1 MTLITAIADR
11 SLLAF
16 GVLLFLVQLVAHEIG
31 YRIGLWLAARR
42 GPQTDTVGVVV
53 GGMLGLLAF
62 VLALTLS
69 FANTGFSERRAGT
82 LAEANAISTA
92 WQRAEAIGLPRGD
105 EIARLL
111 EQYTHLRIAFIQA
124 ENDPAALDDLNRRNN
139 ALQTQIWGHV
149 SAIARERS
157 DAVVA
162 SLMAALNETFD
173 MTTAAR
179 FAYALRLPPQLLG
192 LLIGMAMISM
202 AALGY
207 QMGLRRNQLHVLA
220 ALLTLMWTVVIY
232 DIIDLASPRYG
243 SLRTSAA
250 VYEWTLQSFHGGVP
264 IPPPP

>member
-1 MTLITAIADR
+1 MTQLAAIAAR

-16 GVLLFLVQLVAHEIG
+16 GVLLFVLQLVAHEIG
-31 YRIGLWLAARR
+31 YRAGLWFAARR
-42 GPQTDTVGVVV
+42 GAQTDVVGVVV

-92 WQRAEAIGLPRGD
+92 WLRAEAIGPPRGD

-124 ENDPAALDDLNRRNN
+124 EDEPGALDELNQRSN
-139 ALQTQIWGHV
+139 ALQTQIWGHA
-149 SAIARERS
+149 STLARERP
-157 DAVVA
+157 DAVIA
-162 SLMAALNETFD
+162 SLMASLNDTFD

-179 FAYALRLPPQLLG
+179 FAYGLRLPPELLG
-192 LLIGMAMISM
+192 LLIGMALISM

-207 QMGLRRNQLHVLA
+207 QMGLRRNQLHALA
-220 ALLTLMWTVVIY
+220 ALLTLMWTVVIF
-232 DIIDLASPRYG
+232 DIIDLASPRSG
-243 SLRTSAA
+243 ALRTSAA